1 MNGRTPSSL
10 TPRGPLD
17 RARPYLVTAMVPIV
31 VLAVGSLVLE
41 YGFHVAAQTRRVLQ
55 WIEVLALAGLMLEP
69 LISLLLARDR
79 REMLR
84 ARWFHYVLAAAFVLA
99 VSALWIFRQPDA
111 PLLTHRVVQVTILLN
126 LVIRFLELNR
136 FLAVLHV
143 QPAMLV
149 AGSFLTLIAAGTGLL
164 LLPTATAP
172 GEAETT
178 FMDALFTAASAVCV
192 TGLTV
197 VDTGTHW
204 APLGRYVI
212 LVLIQLGG
220 LGLMTFASVFAL
232 LLWRGM
238 RVRELVVMREVLSH
252 DLVTEVGRI
261 IVFIL
266 LTTLC
271 IEAAGAALLSGLWDH
286 TATGGP
292 MELADR
298 IVYSIFHSV
307 SAFCNA
313 GFGLYSDNLVSY
325 RATWQANVVIPLLII
340 SGGIGF
346 VVLYNFARLVRY
358 RLVQRHGVPL
368 IKKRVTLQTKMA
380 VVTTVV
386 LLAGG
391 TLFIYV
397 FETYPGGGP
406 EIGVATCAAADPLTV
421 SLSAAPPAT
430 AEPPMG
436 RMWTERLSGAWFL
449 AATSR
454 TAGFNTTDTAR
465 LAPAT
470 KVLTAVLM
478 FIGASPGGTGGGIKT
493 VSLAVI
499 LAGIWSALRGHP
511 RTEAFRRT
519 IAQGTVL
526 RALVVLVV
534 GAFWV
539 VMVSMVLTAWGFLPG
554 TGYAY
559 LDVLFETMSAFGTVG
574 LSTGATPLL
583 SSGGRLLIILTM
595 FIGRVGPLTLFV
607 AMQGRAE
614 RPRYGYPTENVV
626 IS

>member
-17 RARPYLVTAMVPIV
+17 RARPYIVTAMVPIV

-69 LISLLLARDR
+69 LVSLLLARDR

-84 ARWFHYVLAAAFVLA
+84 ARWFHYVLAAAFA
-99 VSALWIFRQPDA
+99 MAMSAFWILRRPDA
-111 PLLTHRVVQVTILLN
+111 PFLVHRAAQLTILVN
-126 LVIRFLELNR
+126 LAIRLVELNR
-136 FLAVLHV
+136 FLAVLQV

-149 AGSFLTLIAAGTGLL
+149 AGSFLTLMAVGTGLL

-197 VDTGTHW
+197 VNTGTHW

-261 IVFIL
+261 VVFIL

-271 IEAAGAALLSGLWDH
+271 IEAAGALLLSGLWDH

-292 MELADR
+292 VALADR

-313 GFGLYSDNLVSY
+313 GFTLYGDSLKSY
-325 RATWQANVVIPLLII
+325 RSAWQVNVIFPLLII

-346 VVLYNFARLVRY
+346 AVLYNLARLLRY
-358 RLVQRHGVPL
+358 RLVQRSGTPL
-368 IKKRVTLQTKMA
+368 VKKRVTLQTKMA
-380 VVTTVV
+380 VVTTAA
-386 LLAGG
+386 LLVGG
-391 TLFIYV
+391 TLLGYV
-397 FETYPGGGP
+397 FEAYPGEGP
-406 EIGVATCAAADPLTV
+406 DAGVSTCAAAGGAAGPAGESTATA
-421 SLSAAPPAT
+421 AAPV
-430 AEPPMG
+430 EPPMG
-436 RMWTERLSGAWFL
+436 RMWTERLGGAWFL
-449 AATSR
+449 ATTAR
-454 TAGFNTTDTAR
+454 TAGFNTTDTTR

-470 KVLTAVLM
+470 KVLTSVLM
-478 FIGASPGGTGGGIKT
+478 FIGASPGGTGGGI
-493 VSLAVI
+493 
-499 LAGIWSALRGHP
+499 
-511 RTEAFRRT
+511 
-519 IAQGTVL
+519 
-526 RALVVLVV
+526 
-534 GAFWV
+534 
-539 VMVSMVLTAWGFLPG
+539 
-554 TGYAY
+554 
-559 LDVLFETMSAFGTVG
+559 
-574 LSTGATPLL
+574 
-583 SSGGRLLIILTM
+583 
-595 FIGRVGPLTLFV
+595 
-607 AMQGRAE
+607 
-614 RPRYGYPTENVV
+614 
-626 IS
+626 